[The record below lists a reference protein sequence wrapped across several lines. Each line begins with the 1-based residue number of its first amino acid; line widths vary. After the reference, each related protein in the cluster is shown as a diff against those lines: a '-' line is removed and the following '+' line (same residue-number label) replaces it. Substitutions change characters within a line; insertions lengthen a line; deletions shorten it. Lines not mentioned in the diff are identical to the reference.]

1 MKQFIKYNLTALQT
15 ALQAQDVQAIIIPTS
30 DPHMSEYLPEHWQV
44 RTWLSGF
51 TGSAGTL
58 VVMADFVGLWT
69 DSRYWIQ
76 AQKELLDTPISL
88 QRLGVDKDVGEYL
101 ADALPCGVSVVIDG
115 VIVSIAQ
122 ADKLTQSLN
131 DKGIRLLYQHDIL
144 DKLYQLWQD
153 RPPLPK
159 ADIVAHD
166 EAFTPVSATEKLTQV
181 RAKLHEQGASAHLIA
196 SLDDIAWLT
205 NLRGADVAFNPV
217 FLAYLWIE
225 QGEGIE
231 QDRAIL
237 FVDKDKLTPATK
249 SALALAKIDVQEYH
263 DLSDFLH
270 TATGTVLLDPQR
282 VSQSVLL
289 ALANCQIIKA
299 TNPSTLLKAIKH
311 PQEITHIKQAMIQD
325 GVALCEFFATL
336 EDKLAQGK
344 TLSECD
350 VDTMLIQ
357 ARSRQAH
364 YVSPSFDTIAGFG
377 ANGAIVHYR
386 ASETDCA
393 LLQGDGLLLVDSG
406 GQYKNGTTDI
416 TRMVGVGKVSHA
428 QKCDVTYVLKAHI
441 ALARAVFAVGVG
453 ASQLDVLA
461 RVKLWE
467 QGRDYGHGTGHGVG
481 YFLNVHEG
489 PQSISYHAPN
499 TPERIMQVGM
509 LTSNEPGLYRM
520 GEYGIRLENLIVCV
534 PCENNEFGEFLKF
547 ETLTLCPFDTRL
559 LVPTL
564 LDEQE
569 KIWLNDYHAR
579 VQEALLP
586 LVPVQAKEWLLART
600 QAI

>member
-1 MKQFIKYNLTALQT
+1 MKQLIKNNLIALQN
-15 ALQAQDVQAIIIPTS
+15 ALQAHDVGAIIIPTS

-58 VVMADFVGLWT
+58 VVLADFVGLWT

-76 AQKELLDTPISL
+76 AQKELSDTPISL
-88 QRLGVDKDVGEYL
+88 QKAGVDKDVGEYL
-101 ADALPCGVSVVIDG
+101 AHALPCGASVVIDG

-144 DKLYQLWQD
+144 DKLYQLWQS

-159 ADIVAHD
+159 ADIVVHD
-166 EAFTPVSATEKLTQV
+166 EVFAPVSAAEKLMQV
-181 RAKLHEQGASAHLIA
+181 KAKLHEQGANAHLIA
-196 SLDDIAWLT
+196 SLDDVAWLT

-217 FLAYLWIE
+217 LLAYLWIE
-225 QGEGIE
+225 QN
-231 QDRAIL
+231 RAIL
-237 FVDKDKLTPATK
+237 FVDKDKLTWQAK
-249 SALALAKIDVQEYH
+249 SALTLAKIEVQEYH
-263 DLSDFLH
+263 SLSDFLH

-289 ALANCQIIKA
+289 ALAKCQIIKA

-336 EDKLAQGK
+336 EYKLAQGE
-344 TLSECD
+344 TVSECD

-364 YVSPSFDTIAGFG
+364 YVSPSFETIAGFG

-386 ASETDCA
+386 ASEVDCS
-393 LLQGDGLLLVDSG
+393 LLQGDGLLLIDSG

-416 TRMVGVGKVSHA
+416 TRMVGIGEISHA

-499 TPERIMQVGM
+499 TPERVMQAGM
-509 LTSNEPGLYRM
+509 LTSNEPGLYRA
-520 GEYGIRLENLIVCV
+520 GEYGIRLENLIVCES
-534 PCENNEFGEFLKF
+534 CESSEFGEFLKF

-559 LVPTL
+559 LVPAL

-569 KIWLNDYHAR
+569 KIWLNGYHAR
-579 VQEALLP
+579 VRETLSP
-586 LVPVQAKEWLLART
+586 LVSGQAKEWLVART

>member
-1 MKQFIKYNLTALQT
+1 MKQLIKENLTALQA

-44 RTWLSGF
+44 REWLSGF

-76 AQKELLDTPISL
+76 AQKELSDTPISL
-88 QRLGVDKDVGEYL
+88 QKAGVDKDVGEYL
-101 ADALPCGVSVVIDG
+101 AHALPCGASVVIDG
-115 VIVSIAQ
+115 VIVSTAQ

-131 DKGIRLLYQHDIL
+131 DKGIRLLYQYDIL

-159 ADIVAHD
+159 ADIVVHD
-166 EAFTPVSATEKLTQV
+166 EAFTPVSTTEKLTQV
-181 RAKLHEQGASAHLIA
+181 RAKLHEQGANAHLIA

-225 QGEGIE
+225 Q
-231 QDRAIL
+231 DRAIL
-237 FVDKDKLTPATK
+237 FVDKNKLTKEAK
-249 SALALAKIDVQEYH
+249 SALALAKIEVQEYH
-263 DLSDFLH
+263 SLSDFLH

-282 VSQSVLL
+282 VSQSALL

-299 TNPSTLLKAIKH
+299 TNSSTLLKAIKH

-336 EDKLAQGK
+336 EDRLAQGE
-344 TLSECD
+344 TVSECD

-357 ARSRQAH
+357 SRSRQAH
-364 YVSPSFDTIAGFG
+364 YVSPSFETIAGFG

-393 LLQGDGLLLVDSG
+393 LLQGNGLLLIDSG

-416 TRMVGVGKVSHA
+416 TRMVGVGEISHA

-499 TPERIMQVGM
+499 TPERVMQVGM
-509 LTSNEPGLYRM
+509 LTSNEPGLYRA

-534 PCENNEFGEFLKF
+534 PCDSSEFGEFLKF

-559 LVPTL
+559 LAVEL
-564 LDEQE
+564 LDKQE
-569 KIWLNDYHAR
+569 KVWLNDYHAR
-579 VQEALLP
+579 VQETLLP
-586 LVPVQAKEWLLART
+586 LVSGRAKEWLVART